1 MYCRE
6 RSFSI
11 KFCLGCILVAHI
23 EMMIIEI
30 IFLSKKKFL
39 NKLMLVIS
47 TVSLYILFNML
58 KSILK
63 ADNLAGLRI
72 DGSL

>member
-1 MYCRE
+1 
-6 RSFSI
+6 
-11 KFCLGCILVAHI
+11 
-23 EMMIIEI
+23 
-30 IFLSKKKFL
+30 
-39 NKLMLVIS
+39 MLVIS